1 MYSLYLLFV
10 GLIVLA
16 AVLMCFVVL
25 IQNSKGGG
33 LSSSFAASNQIMGVR
48 KTTDFIEKLTWG
60 LAIFMVVVSVA
71 TAYVIP
77 TTSEASS
84 VIMDQAVKEQKTNPL
99 NAPAGFAAP
108 QSDAATDQ
116 PAAVLQLKI
125 LLLIN
130 KKDILQNERPSKK
143 GRFFIV
149 YKN

>member
-1 MYSLYLLFV
+1 MIYYLFV
-10 GLIVLA
+10 GLMVLA

-60 LAIFMVVVSVA
+60 LAIFMVVVSIA

-77 TTSEASS
+77 KAAEDSS
-84 VIMDQAVKEQKTNPL
+84 VILDQAVKEQKTNPL

-108 QSDAATDQ
+108 QAGETTTPSTTDSTS
-116 PAAVLQLKI
+116 AK
-125 LLLIN
+125 
-130 KKDILQNERPSKK
+130 
-143 GRFFIV
+143 
-149 YKN
+149 